1 MTPPTAPRRP
11 PLPAVEAAL
20 VRLGENVRATRLAR
34 NLTMEA
40 LARQVGVGR
49 GVIAD
54 IESGRT
60 STGIAAWAAV
70 FWALGFLDDFS
81 RIAATGPAAET
92 TARPGESR
100 QRARGKPRFDEPF

>member
-1 MTPPTAPRRP
+1 MTPPAAPRHPSLP
-11 PLPAVEAAL
+11 PMEAAL
-20 VRLGENVRATRLAR
+20 TRLGENVRAARLAR

-49 GVIAD
+49 SVIAD
-54 IESGRT
+54 IESGRM
-60 STGIAAWAAV
+60 STGIAAWAGV

-81 RIAATGPAAET
+81 RIAERGPAGET
-92 TARPGESR
+92 TAEPGNSR